1 MQRFQRAYMD
11 YYSLENGKLGGNSII
26 LALSHLV
33 SGPKPLIYGLFGGYG
48 RSLLF
53 LSDGMELQSAII
65 VVESLVLASVDWSEP
80 LDELLN
86 HPQLDTPPDELLSP
100 DTLLSHVAYDGRFSG
115 LMRSGPGFEGV
126 SNILS
131 NNIARSAVLE
141 YIHRL
146 DLGDLNG
153 LVHKLSRLSVA
164 LLCTTHKQG
173 QPVFDYYLASLPT
186 FVNCLRQ
193 LLYSCQDHS
202 KDIVLVR
209 GVWMLMVLAYITQ
222 LRPTMDQSL
231 MPSKVPEGELAWE
244 NVFSGL
250 RQEGGTLEG
259 KYLDSHF
266 LRTLRSLRE
275 LDKAF
280 GGEERVYV
288 RAAWKLCSQW
298 RRWTGFGADREE
310 SLNIRL

>member
-1 MQRFQRAYMD
+1 
-11 YYSLENGKLGGNSII
+11 
-26 LALSHLV
+26 
-33 SGPKPLIYGLFGGYG
+33 
-48 RSLLF
+48 
-53 LSDGMELQSAII
+53 MELQSAII

-164 LLCTTHKQG
+164 LLCT
-173 QPVFDYYLASLPT
+173 
-186 FVNCLRQ
+186 C
-193 LLYSCQDHS
+193 LLYTSPSPRDRQKS
-202 KDIVLVR
+202 R
-209 GVWMLMVLAYITQ
+209 
-222 LRPTMDQSL
+222 
-231 MPSKVPEGELAWE
+231 MPSSA
-244 NVFSGL
+244 
-250 RQEGGTLEG
+250 
-259 KYLDSHF
+259 
-266 LRTLRSLRE
+266 
-275 LDKAF
+275 
-280 GGEERVYV
+280 
-288 RAAWKLCSQW
+288 
-298 RRWTGFGADREE
+298 
-310 SLNIRL
+310 